1 MLNEILLGSWP
12 ALTICGLS
20 IFCLYTRLVPTY
32 YFAAALVLWLLYSG
46 YRLFGLLT
54 SRSRT
59 SETQPT
65 GGGLAY
71 WLGALGSSLIVPL
84 IWMLVVSRIRV
95 F

>member
-1 MLNEILLGSWP
+1 MVNEILLGSWP

-20 IFCLYTRLVPTY
+20 IFCLYVRLVPTY
-32 YFAAALVLWLLYSG
+32 YFAAALVLWLLYSA

-65 GGGLAY
+65 GGSLAY